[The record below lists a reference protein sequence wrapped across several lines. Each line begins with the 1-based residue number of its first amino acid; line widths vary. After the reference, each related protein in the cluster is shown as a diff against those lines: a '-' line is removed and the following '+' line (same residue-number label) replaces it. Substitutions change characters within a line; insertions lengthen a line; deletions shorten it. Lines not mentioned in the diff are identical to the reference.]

1 MNDDK
6 TACRVW
12 SFILGILPRNNMI
25 KEGGALN
32 LSMSKIEVK
41 MRQRINR
48 KFEKVGAISK
58 KNAVP
63 LMEANLDLQEQYW
76 LPYLVGSVLG
86 SIRKTSDNRY
96 YYC

>member
-1 MNDDK
+1 
-6 TACRVW
+6 
-12 SFILGILPRNNMI
+12 
-25 KEGGALN
+25 
-32 LSMSKIEVK
+32 MSRIEVK

-48 KFEKVGAISK
+48 KFEEVGAISK

-63 LMEANLDLQEQYW
+63 LMKANLDLQEQYW

-96 YYC
+96 YQG